1 MKHNIDY
8 VSATN
13 VWKLD
18 TCLRNFRLSKELDFE
33 SSPIFTQQSNKSIS
47 VGTAQH
53 RIIEKYFKTGFNFS
67 FEEVENSI
75 LEELEKLLDIE
86 TLSLIFL
93 DKITQ
98 RTFNIL
104 KYLKKF
110 LSDKNFDKTYV
121 EYSFPAH
128 TPFMGI
134 ADILIRNEKESII
147 IDYKSGRIFNEDN
160 EIRESIK
167 KQLMVYFY
175 LEVQE
180 RKEVPKVSLYV
191 LDKKGNFHSV
201 NCEMNEVLEF
211 AKNIQSKLQTIN
223 ENKSEINFLGDV
235 FACNN
240 CSFISICKEYKNIN
254 LSSEEENLNVISGKL
269 INVNLINSNYMELFI
284 QDFKEENLVNKF
296 FTTKSEVS
304 DNVNFSEYIGKNL
317 TLKNIKFLEE
327 NNEYRIF
334 TDKEGLVILNV

>member
-8 VSATN
+8 ISATN
-13 VWKLD
+13 VEKLD
-18 TCLRNFRLSKELDFE
+18 TCIRSFRLSKELDFE
-33 SSPIFTQQSNKSIS
+33 SNPIFIRQSNKSIS

-53 RIIEKYFKTGFNFS
+53 RIIEKYFKNGFNFS
-67 FEEVENSI
+67 FEEIENSI
-75 LEELEKLLDIE
+75 LEELKQLLDIE

-93 DKITQ
+93 DEIIQ

-104 KYLKKF
+104 KYLKIF

-134 ADILIRNEKESII
+134 VDILIRNEKESII

-160 EIRESIK
+160 EIKESIK

-175 LEVQE
+175 LEAQE
-180 RKEVPKVSLYV
+180 RKEVSKISLYV
-191 LDKKGNFHSV
+191 LDKKGNFHPVS
-201 NCEMNEVLEF
+201 CEINEVKDF
-211 AKNIQSKLQTIN
+211 AKNIQSRLQTIN
-223 ENKSEINFLGDV
+223 ENKSETNYLGDV

-240 CSFISICKEYKNIN
+240 CSFISICKDYKNIN
-254 LSSEEENLNVISGKL
+254 LLNEGENLNVISGKL
-269 INVNLINSNYMELFI
+269 ININIFKSKYVELFI
-284 QDFKEENLVNKF
+284 KDFKEENLVTKF
-296 FTTKSEVS
+296 FTTKSEVF
-304 DNVNFSEYIGKNL
+304 DNVNFLEFIGKNL
-317 TLKNIKFLEE
+317 TLKNIKFLEN

-334 TDKEGLVILNV
+334 TDKEGLIILNV